1 MPGTIRRVSPSG
13 CLNLEPFSIDTSFL
27 DVCNKKLVNPLVD
40 WKKRHI
46 FAKTKRQL
54 VMTTK
59 MTIELETSLWE
70 KLISYAHVKSS
81 TVSDVVRAQLEIL
94 LFNAA
99 KEQEKPVSSRL
110 RGVIKLPEDFDYKK
124 ELENRAL

>member
-1 MPGTIRRVSPSG
+1 
-13 CLNLEPFSIDTSFL
+13 
-27 DVCNKKLVNPLVD
+27 
-40 WKKRHI
+40 
-46 FAKTKRQL
+46 
-54 VMTTK
+54 MTTK
-59 MTIELETSLWE
+59 MTIDLETSLWE
-70 KLISYAHVKSS
+70 KFISYAHVKSS
-81 TVSDVVRAQLEIL
+81 TVSDVVRKQLEIL

>member
-1 MPGTIRRVSPSG
+1 MPGTMRRVSPSG
-13 CLNLEPFSIDTSFL
+13 CLNFEPFSIDTSFL
-27 DVCNKKLVNPLVD
+27 DAYNKKLVNPLVD

>member
-1 MPGTIRRVSPSG
+1 
-13 CLNLEPFSIDTSFL
+13 
-27 DVCNKKLVNPLVD
+27 
-40 WKKRHI
+40 
-46 FAKTKRQL
+46 
-54 VMTTK
+54 MTTK
-59 MTIELETSLWE
+59 MTIELETSLLE

-81 TVSDVVRAQLEIL
+81 TVSDVVRKQLEIL